1 MTSGGSRAE
10 RRRRRAEQRPRPPG
24 SSSSSLRS
32 PSGSRRRRG
41 AYGRRTVAL
50 APPPP
55 RPPPQWRPS
64 GNAGPCRVPKRCWD
78 SRGICGS
85 KLPNFLGKTV
95 SVHALLFPA
104 QPPFPHPQTLL
115 PSPVPWPAPL
125 GVRDAIAGLGN
136 AEVPAPTPCV
146 RERASHSPQLTCL
159 SPPPVCVYL
168 LGTELDESY
177 KEFGKNRE
185 VMGLCREGESSHLM
199 EFVQVQGKY
208 PGRLTRAVA

>member
-10 RRRRRAEQRPRPPG
+10 WRRRRAEQRPRPPG

-85 KLPNFLGKTV
+85 KLPNFLGRTV

-104 QPPFPHPQTLL
+104 QPPFPHPQTRLL
-115 PSPVPWPAPL
+115 SPVPWPAPS
-125 GVRDAIAGLGN
+125 GVRDAIGRVGERGGAR
-136 AEVPAPTPCV
+136 TYSV
-146 RERASHSPQLTCL
+146 RA
-159 SPPPVCVYL
+159 
-168 LGTELDESY
+168 
-177 KEFGKNRE
+177 
-185 VMGLCREGESSHLM
+185 
-199 EFVQVQGKY
+199 
-208 PGRLTRAVA
+208 